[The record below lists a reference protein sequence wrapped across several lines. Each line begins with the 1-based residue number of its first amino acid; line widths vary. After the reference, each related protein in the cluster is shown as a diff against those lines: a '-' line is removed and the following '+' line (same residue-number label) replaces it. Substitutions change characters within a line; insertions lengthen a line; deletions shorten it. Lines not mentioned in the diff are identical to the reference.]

1 MPRIISKSGRAQ
13 EEAMLVSTWKVVTV
27 PRNRGYLP
35 LALPAP
41 TSTTSSQITNFRAP
55 RAAQHGRF
63 PSLLPAMP
71 WRRLQL
77 NRSAT
82 PTYVS
87 TRGTREDRGQEGEFD
102 VCQGGKEGRGGKM
115 YLVSHRLP
123 SRRGAAGTILCQKA
137 RSGQNLLLH
146 MRIVSKNC
154 RLPELPLYVHTSN
167 ADQPTT

>member
-1 MPRIISKSGRAQ
+1 MLAFKMPRIISKSGRAQ

-27 PRNRGYLP
+27 PRSRRYLP
-35 LALPAP
+35 LALLGAP
-41 TSTTSSQITNFRAP
+41 TTTTSTSSSQITNFRAP

-87 TRGTREDRGQEGEFD
+87 TRGTRGRRIGDRKESLTSASSRGKRTWFLTNQPGE
-102 VCQGGKEGRGGKM
+102 VQLTRYSAKRRARGKIFGF
-115 YLVSHRLP
+115 
-123 SRRGAAGTILCQKA
+123 T
-137 RSGQNLLLH
+137 
-146 MRIVSKNC
+146 
-154 RLPELPLYVHTSN
+154 
-167 ADQPTT
+167 